1 MVAYL
6 VTKAHGAWQ
15 VGDIRTGDS
24 LSLRQGVRAGMV
36 EPVVECLMAQVS
48 PESTPPRRRKKKAD
62 DGEATV

>member
-1 MVAYL
+1 MAAYL
-6 VTKAHGAWQ
+6 VTKAHGMWQ

-36 EPVVECLMAQVS
+36 EPVAECLMVEAL
-48 PESTPPRRRKKKAD
+48 PEPGPSRRRKKKAD